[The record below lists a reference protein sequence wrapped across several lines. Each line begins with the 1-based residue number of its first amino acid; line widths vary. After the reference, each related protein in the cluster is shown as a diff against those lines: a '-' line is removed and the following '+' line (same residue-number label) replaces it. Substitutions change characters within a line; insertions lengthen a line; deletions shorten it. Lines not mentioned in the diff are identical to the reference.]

1 MIALPLGQ
9 MFYTV
14 QKTTLASLVTFF
26 VCNYVR
32 LGLGRQTAQYR
43 CTGSE
48 GEIKEGD
55 VRKPTPMAEQ
65 IRTRGVHK
73 WRHHFELGWVQIW
86 GFVQHF
92 GGYNCTKVLW
102 KLLTWL
108 VDMRT
113 LERPSYFLGKIRWQH
128 LWTAQEESEF
138 IKVIIIMIALHNH
151 TSFCRRVKP
160 RARLQWRR
168 AAAMR
173 LKYSGANWL

>member
-1 MIALPLGQ
+1 MGFCWLRMIALPLGQ

-43 CTGSE
+43 CTASE

-73 WRHHFELGWVQIW
+73 WRHHFEVGWVQIW

-102 KLLTWL
+102 KLLGFRHRLIQEYHWTRSECVL
-108 VDMRT
+108 LFIYIKCYQFT
-113 LERPSYFLGKIRWQH
+113 C
-128 LWTAQEESEF
+128 LWTYA
-138 IKVIIIMIALHNH
+138 
-151 TSFCRRVKP
+151 
-160 RARLQWRR
+160 
-168 AAAMR
+168 
-173 LKYSGANWL
+173 